1 MARGCGRK
9 HIDRERGGRGEQETT
24 GESQARE
31 REREVGRGEGW
42 VAWMGTG
49 REKMGIVFVVWN
61 GNYEYHPEVVGFVN

>member
-9 HIDRERGGRGEQETT
+9 HIDRERGGRGEQKTA
-24 GESQARE
+24 GESQA

-49 REKMGIVFVVWN
+49 GEKN
-61 GNYEYHPEVVGFVN
+61 GDRFCSVEW